1 VSSAW
6 GRGSS
11 DVSASLQTAMALTH
25 QITEQ
30 YSMLYV
36 SEDAYRRDSRLLR
49 QAQQFKLKALQLCAA
64 ERTVHRTLYL
74 LVSVML

>member
-1 VSSAW
+1 
-6 GRGSS
+6 
-11 DVSASLQTAMALTH
+11 
-25 QITEQ
+25 
-30 YSMLYV
+30 MLYV